1 MYGEIGRVILRR
13 RRGEKC
19 GTKVIGRV
27 VTELGT
33 EFPGQRGFSTRD
45 LQYMRQ
51 MARTRPDSIAQQTV
65 AQSPWG
71 HVVLLMGKCAT
82 RFELDFY
89 AQHTA
94 HGRSGP
100 AAPPHSTYPDRRPA
114 PHHVQPPHHALPAAS
129 APLSRSPH
137 PRPRSPYA
145 RPHDD

>member
-1 MYGEIGRVILRR
+1 MYGEIGRVILER

-27 VTELGT
+27 VTELRT

-65 AQSPWG
+65 AQWPWG

-94 HGRSGP
+94 HRP
-100 AAPPHSTYPDRRPA
+100 IRACRPA
-114 PHHVQPPHHALPAAS
+114 PLHVPRPPPRPTSRTTAPPRTPRRLRT
-129 APLSRSPH
+129 PLSVTAPASPLPVRS
-137 PRPRSPYA
+137 SS
-145 RPHDD
+145 